1 MGWGEN
7 KVVVNHQFSSS
18 SAWVN
23 DYVSQNAKL
32 WEEEQVWTRG
42 LTEWGETEQPIRSLL
57 YTIST
62 WHRCRSS
69 IVANRREED
78 FRDTT
83 GVKCSGGR
91 MTNDYTE
98 QQGGRSTIL
107 KVQAEMASKWWYNYG
122 TEVSWSNFLFWEEWI
137 WEGAESV
144 SKILSLKFQKG
155 IQIKMY
161 RASWKSKTQKW
172 YGLILKSLLVIS
184 WSYSLNRWA
193 LTRKIYMVDPW
204 TMNVEVWGADC
215 PIPLK
220 ICV

>member
-1 MGWGEN
+1 
-7 KVVVNHQFSSS
+7 
-18 SAWVN
+18 
-23 DYVSQNAKL
+23 
-32 WEEEQVWTRG
+32 
-42 LTEWGETEQPIRSLL
+42 
-57 YTIST
+57 
-62 WHRCRSS
+62 
-69 IVANRREED
+69 
-78 FRDTT
+78 
-83 GVKCSGGR
+83 
-91 MTNDYTE
+91 
-98 QQGGRSTIL
+98 
-107 KVQAEMASKWWYNYG
+107 MASKWWYNYG

-193 LTRKIYMVDPW
+193 LRRKIYMVDPW

-220 ICV
+220 ICNFWLPQNLRSCLLLTGSLTYNMNSWLMHIFSTMKLEKSKCY